1 MDTAEDKETKT
12 EVKQVDSLY
21 FVVRELDAIHKRI
34 DRVEEAINSFKAELT
49 GNINSLRSELTDDI
63 NSLRSELKGN
73 INSLRSELKDDIK
86 DLRSFMIK
94 LTFSAAGLIIA
105 GVGILFSIIKH

>member
-1 MDTAEDKETKT
+1 MDTTEDKETKT

-34 DRVEEAINSFKAELT
+34 DRVEEAINIFRAEVT
-49 GNINSLRSELTDDI
+49 GGINSLRSEV
-63 NSLRSELKGN
+63 KG
-73 INSLRSELKDDIK
+73 DIK
-86 DLRSFMIK
+86 DLHSFMIK
-94 LTFSAAGLIIA
+94 LTFSVAGLIIA

>member
-49 GNINSLRSELTDDI
+49 GNINSLRSEL
-63 NSLRSELKGN
+63 
-73 INSLRSELKDDIK
+73 KDDIK